1 MVCSS
6 HLAPAP
12 CMPPSLGP
20 VTSCLQL
27 ELAHGSIY
35 ITHVKCYNP
44 GAAGFQTFIST
55 TAGYGVAILC
65 GLVGEDLTEKVA
77 FDLEEMRE
85 GAIWV
90 LGGRAFQTEGTASAK
105 S

>member
-1 MVCSS
+1 M
-6 HLAPAP
+6 
-12 CMPPSLGP
+12 
-20 VTSCLQL
+20 
-27 ELAHGSIY
+27 
-35 ITHVKCYNP
+35 
-44 GAAGFQTFIST
+44 
-55 TAGYGVAILC
+55 C

-90 LGGRAFQTEGTASAK
+90 LGGRAFQTEGTAGAK